1 MMAEFELR
9 EIVAEEVERRREG
22 AHARLDEP
30 TVERVFVL
38 HFIATA
44 CVQLAQPSRRD
55 ILNITRIPVLVLVQ
69 YIYIR
74 VYIYIYILIYTHMAH
89 MYSYLTRIY
98 ECKCMCTYRV
108 NWAEASVSESSGIR
122 ARRT

>member
-1 MMAEFELR
+1 MAEFELR

-30 TVERVFVL
+30 TIERVFVL
-38 HFIATA
+38 HVIATA
-44 CVQLAQPSRRD
+44 CVQLAQPSHRD
-55 ILNITRIPVLVLVQ
+55 IYDYLYP
-69 YIYIR
+69 YSYSIYIR
-74 VYIYIYILIYTHMAH
+74 IYIYTQYMAR
-89 MYSYLTRIY
+89 MYSYLRMY
-98 ECKCMCTYRV
+98 EYKCMCTYRV